1 MMTDSNSNQPEKE
14 KTGAA
19 EIAVGL
25 EHAPVAGPTFH
36 YYESQGRRIWRR
48 FLQHRL
54 AVAGG
59 GVVIMLLIMALLA
72 GFIAPHDP
80 LALDTHRRFIPPL
93 KESNYILGTDE
104 MGRDLLSRLFYGG
117 RISLV
122 VGVAAMFA
130 TIVTG
135 LIIGLLSGFYGG
147 KVDMILM
154 RFTDTM
160 LCFPQV
166 FLLLVLAAFITPTV
180 ISIALI
186 IGLTSWMEVARII
199 RAQIQYVK
207 EQDFVQAA
215 FALGASEGRIMF
227 KELLPNAIAPVLVSA
242 TLNVANAV
250 LMESYISFLGYGIQ
264 PPLAS
269 WGNMLTNAQSY
280 FDLAPWLAIL
290 PGAMIT
296 LTVMSFNFLG
306 DGLRDALDPRLRM

>member
-1 MMTDSNSNQPEKE
+1 MAPQRLSDPLSDQSAPE
-14 KTGAA
+14 TIGSARAIAQGPAA
-19 EIAVGL
+19 T
-25 EHAPVAGPTFH
+25 HH
-36 YYESQGRRIWRR
+36 YETQLRRIWRR
-48 FLQHRL
+48 FVGHRL
-54 AVAGG
+54 AVIGG
-59 GVVIMLLIMALLA
+59 CVVLGLLAMALLA
-72 GFIAPHDP
+72 GWVSPHDP
-80 LALDTHRRFIPPL
+80 LALDTQRRFIPPL
-93 KESNYILGTDE
+93 QNSSFILGTDE
-104 MGRDLLSRLFYGG
+104 MGRDLLSRLFFGG

-122 VGVAAMFA
+122 VGIAAMFA

-135 LIIGLLSGFYGG
+135 MTIGVISGFYGG
-147 KVDMILM
+147 RVDNLLM

-199 RAQIQYVK
+199 RAQIQYIK

-215 FALGASEGRIMF
+215 FALGASEARIMF
-227 KELLPNAIAPVLVSA
+227 RELLPNAVAPVMVSA

-290 PGAMIT
+290 PGIMIT

>member
-1 MMTDSNSNQPEKE
+1 MTHRRSSINESACTTSRSGDGPPIISAG
-14 KTGAA
+14 T
-19 EIAVGL
+19 AV
-25 EHAPVAGPTFH
+25 H
-36 YYESQGRRIWRR
+36 YYESQTRRIWRR
-48 FLQHRL
+48 FLRHRL

-59 GVVIMLLIMALLA
+59 CVVLLLLSMALFANLL
-72 GFIAPHDP
+72 APHDP
-80 LALDTHRRFIPPL
+80 LSLDTQRRFIPPL
-93 KESNYILGTDE
+93 TNVSFVLGTDE
-104 MGRDLLSRLFYGG
+104 IGRDLLSRLFYGG
-117 RISLV
+117 RVSLV
-122 VGVAAMFA
+122 VGVTAMFA

-135 LIIGLLSGFYGG
+135 LLIGLIAGFYGG
-147 KVDMILM
+147 RVDNVLM

-180 ISIALI
+180 VSIALI

-199 RAQIQYVK
+199 RAQIQYIK
-207 EQDFVQAA
+207 EQDFIQAA

-290 PGAMIT
+290 PGVMIT

>member
-1 MMTDSNSNQPEKE
+1 MTRNQPPPSESAHTTAPSSKPV
-14 KTGAA
+14 K
-19 EIAVGL
+19 IAVNGT
-25 EHAPVAGPTFH
+25 PIH
-36 YYESQGRRIWRR
+36 YYESQTRRIWRR
-48 FLQHRL
+48 FLRHRL
-54 AVAGG
+54 AVIGG
-59 GVVIMLLIMALLA
+59 CVVLLLLFMVVFA
-72 GFIAPHDP
+72 NLLSPHDP
-80 LALDTHRRFIPPL
+80 LSLDTQRRFIPPL
-93 KESNYILGTDE
+93 ANASFVLGTDE

-135 LIIGLLSGFYGG
+135 LLIGLIAGFYGG
-147 KVDMILM
+147 RVDNALM

-199 RAQIQYVK
+199 RAQIQYIK
-207 EQDFVQAA
+207 EQDFIQAA
-215 FALGASEGRIMF
+215 FALGASESRIMF

-290 PGAMIT
+290 PGLMIT